1 MKNLIKRAFSKFLKE
16 NPSSLSTK
24 ALERASNMIKP
35 RAGTPHDWEDY
46 EKYLQEF
53 EKNKPR

>member
-1 MKNLIKRAFSKFLKE
+1 MKNLIKRVFSKLLKE

-24 ALERASNMIKP
+24 ALERASNMAKP

>member
-1 MKNLIKRAFSKFLKE
+1 MKNLIKRAFSKFFKE

-24 ALERASNMIKP
+24 ALERASKMEKP

-46 EKYLQEF
+46 EKYLKEF
-53 EKNKPR
+53 EKNE